1 MLDSNFLNIESL
13 NKYQKFLY
21 GHDDLFKN
29 LISLFK
35 KKKLPNKIIFKG
47 SDGIGKATFIYH
59 LLNFILSNN
68 EDEAYD
74 VNAKEINENNKSYLD
89 LINNINFN
97 FKHLKVDDFKK
108 IISIDETR
116 EIINFFNKSS
126 INNKPKIFFLEGA
139 ENLNKNS
146 SNSILKILEELP
158 ENNYFFLSYLENRFL
173 LETIKSR
180 CFNSRLFINSK
191 ESPLIKEKLMKQFE
205 TNNAIVKNLTP
216 GINLKMNILFEELN
230 IYESDFSEKI
240 LIMQNFYLE
249 EKYNK
254 TLDLMHLY
262 IENYFA
268 NNLEKINFFKN
279 FRIRNKINSIFYN
292 INSINNEIKSSFY
305 EINLMLGIKQ

>member
-1 MLDSNFLNIESL
+1 MQDSNFLNIESL
-13 NKYQKFLY
+13 NKYQRFLY
-21 GHDDLFKN
+21 GHDDMFKN
-29 LISLFK
+29 LISVFEQ
-35 KKKLPNKIIFKG
+35 KKLPNKIIFKG
-47 SDGIGKATFIYH
+47 SDGIGKATFVYH
-59 LLNFILSNN
+59 LINYILSNK
-68 EDEAYD
+68 EDDAYD
-74 VNAKEINENNKSYLD
+74 VNTKEIKENNKNYLD

-158 ENNYFFLSYLENRFL
+158 EKNYFFISYHENRFL

-191 ESPLIKEKLMKQFE
+191 ESLLIKEKLMKQFE
-205 TNNAIVKNLTP
+205 TNNSIVENLTP

-230 IYESDFSEKI
+230 IYESDFSKKI
-240 LIMQNFYLE
+240 LTMQNFYLE

-254 TLDLMHLY
+254 ILDLMHLY

-268 NNLEKINFFKN
+268 NNLEKNNFFKN
-279 FRIRNKINSIFYN
+279 FRIRNKINSIIYN

-305 EINLMLGIKQ
+305 EINLMLGIK

>member
-1 MLDSNFLNIESL
+1 MQDFNFLNIESF
-13 NKYQKFLY
+13 NKYQRFLY
-21 GHDDLFKN
+21 GHDILFKN
-29 LISLFK
+29 LTSLFK
-35 KKKLPNKIIFKG
+35 KNKLPKKIIFNG
-47 SDGIGKATFIYH
+47 SDGIGKATFVYH
-59 LLNFILSNN
+59 LINFILSYKE
-68 EDEAYD
+68 EDIYD
-74 VNAKEINENNKSYLD
+74 LNAKEIIENNKSYLD

-108 IISIDETR
+108 IISIEETR

-158 ENNYFFLSYLENRFL
+158 DNNYFFISYLENKFL

-180 CFNSRLFINSK
+180 CFNCRLFINSK
-191 ESPLIKEKLMKQFE
+191 ENSFIKEKLMTQFK
-205 TNNAIVKNLTP
+205 TNNTIIKHLTP
-216 GINLKMNILFEELN
+216 GINLKMNILFNELN
-230 IYESDFSEKI
+230 IYEKDFSTKI
-240 LIMQNFYLE
+240 LTMQNFYLE

-254 TLDLMHLY
+254 IIDLMHIY

-268 NNLEKINFFKN
+268 SNLEKNFFKN
-279 FRIRNKINSIFYN
+279 FRIRNKINNIINN

-305 EINLMLGIKQ
+305 EINLLLGIK

>member
-1 MLDSNFLNIESL
+1 M
-13 NKYQKFLY
+13 Y
-21 GHDDLFKN
+21 GHDILFKN
-29 LISLFK
+29 LTSLFK
-35 KKKLPNKIIFKG
+35 KNKLPKKIIFNG
-47 SDGIGKATFIYH
+47 SDGIGKATFVYH
-59 LLNFILSNN
+59 LINFILSYKE
-68 EDEAYD
+68 EDIYD
-74 VNAKEINENNKSYLD
+74 LNAKEIIENNKSYLD

-108 IISIDETR
+108 IISIEETR

-158 ENNYFFLSYLENRFL
+158 DNNYFFISYLENKFL

-180 CFNSRLFINSK
+180 CFNCRLFINSK
-191 ESPLIKEKLMKQFE
+191 ENSFIKEKLMTQFK
-205 TNNAIVKNLTP
+205 TNNTIIKHLTP
-216 GINLKMNILFEELN
+216 GINLKMNILFNELN
-230 IYESDFSEKI
+230 IYEKDFSTKI
-240 LIMQNFYLE
+240 LTMQNFYLE

-254 TLDLMHLY
+254 IIDLMHIY

-268 NNLEKINFFKN
+268 NNLEKNFFKN
-279 FRIRNKINSIFYN
+279 FRIRNKINNIINN

-305 EINLMLGIKQ
+305 EINLLLGIK

>member
-1 MLDSNFLNIESL
+1 MQDSNFLNIESL
-13 NKYQKFLY
+13 NKYQRFLY

-29 LISLFK
+29 LISLFE

-59 LLNFILSNN
+59 LINYISSKK

-74 VNAKEINENNKSYLD
+74 VNNLEIKENNKSYLD
-89 LINNINFN
+89 LINNTNFN

-180 CFNSRLFINSK
+180 CFNSRLFLNSK
-191 ESPLIKEKLMKQFE
+191 ESLLIKEKLTKQFE
-205 TNNAIVKNLTP
+205 TNNSIIKNLTP
-216 GINLKMNILFEELN
+216 GINFKMNILFEELN
-230 IYESDFSEKI
+230 IYEADFSKKI
-240 LIMQNFYLE
+240 LTMQNFYLE

-254 TLDLMHLY
+254 ILYLMHLY
-262 IENYFA
+262 IENYFV
-268 NNLEKINFFKN
+268 NNLEKNNFFKN

-305 EINLMLGIKQ
+305 EINLMLGIK